1 MFLNVMDSIVL
12 PLVSAIQI
20 SQGSFAPTP
29 PGKRHC
35 EPPWGVCPS
44 VVPVSNGQPT
54 PTRKS
59 FGTFYGALGF
69 SCAAFPRRAAARAR
83 REAWTA
89 WTTFFENAKGG
100 PNLLKP
106 KAA

>member
-1 MFLNVMDSIVL
+1 MDSIVL

-44 VVPVSNGQPT
+44 VKWTANPNKEIVRHVLRS
-54 PTRKS
+54 
-59 FGTFYGALGF
+59 LGLF
-69 SCAAFPRRAAARAR
+69 LRSLSAPRRSARAARGLDGLDH
-83 REAWTA
+83 
-89 WTTFFENAKGG
+89 FF
-100 PNLLKP
+100 
-106 KAA
+106 